1 MSAVSRWRVTGE
13 PAPGRGAVWPMS
25 GNSSASI
32 TSAPPKSSS
41 AWPMR
46 PSGITMG
53 SPRSRAPKTSA
64 YQSSARRA
72 SATAR

>member
-1 MSAVSRWRVTGE
+1 MSTASRWRVTDE
-13 PAPGRGAVWPMS
+13 PVPARGAVWPMS

-32 TSAPPKSSS
+32 TSDPPKSSS

-46 PSGITMG
+46 PSGISMG
-53 SPRSRAPKTSA
+53 SPRRRAPKTSA
-64 YQSSARRA
+64 YHSIARRA